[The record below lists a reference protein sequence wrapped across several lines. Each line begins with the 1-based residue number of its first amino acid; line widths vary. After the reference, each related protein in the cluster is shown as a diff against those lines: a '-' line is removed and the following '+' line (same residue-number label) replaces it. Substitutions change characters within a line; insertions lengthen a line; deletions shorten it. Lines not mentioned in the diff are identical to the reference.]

1 MESPTT
7 AELMAELSALRKQ
20 VESLEG
26 RQRELTSLLR
36 AHQAVTSSLDQNQTL
51 SAIVHQ
57 AAAISGCDAIRLFLL
72 DESSQVLRCRVS
84 VGLAPEE
91 VEGLEVPLADS
102 FPGQVAATGEPL
114 VVADIREDSRIWRPE
129 VATTSGH
136 VSYLGLPVKVAARVL
151 GVLVFSTSSPKVYT
165 EDEIDFFTAFADRAA
180 LALEQARLYYQ
191 EQERR
196 QQLEAVRAVCGE
208 VTREL
213 DLPTLLDLITRRAA
227 ELVGVQ
233 SGTVLL
239 WDEQV
244 QRLIPKTWYGRG
256 EWVKEFCPRLGQ
268 GIVGSVAQQ
277 REGMIV
283 NDYRTSPY
291 AHPLFLQQLSLTAVL
306 AEPLVYR
313 DRLLGVI
320 TMSNEGTGRPFTEQ
334 DRQTVALFTAHAA
347 IAIENA
353 RLYEAAQR
361 ELAQRRQAEEAL
373 QESEERYQRITRA
386 VTDYIYTVRVEDGR
400 PMETSHGPA
409 CVAVTG
415 YTSADFGADP
425 HLWLRMVEDSDR
437 QAVVEQARRVLTGE
451 SSQPLEHRILRKDGV
466 RRWVRNTPVPHY
478 DSLGRLQSYDGLIQ
492 DITDRK
498 HADEALQVR
507 TQQLDAVRAISE
519 EIAKELDLTTLLNL
533 IVRRAKDLVEANTGT
548 IHLWDE
554 ITQTLIP
561 KAWFGF
567 GAWRGDIHLRLGE
580 GVAGAVAQ
588 RREGLVVN
596 DFRASPYAL
605 PIFLERTTYVAV
617 LAEPLLYRERL
628 VGVIAITR
636 DKDMRPFTQEDRE
649 TLSLFAAQAAIA
661 IENAR
666 LHTAALRRGAE
677 LEALLR
683 AARSIMSGLD
693 LQGILDRIVEEAV
706 RSTGCSHVKL
716 LLVDKEA
723 GILRVGALLGTA
735 LPPDFQ
741 LPLRTSL
748 SGLVVQT
755 GQPVF
760 RSDAARD
767 PENVLADQD
776 RETGVVT
783 YLGLP
788 VKGRKEILGVLTFN
802 TKEPHQY
809 APEELAY
816 LTTLAD
822 HAAIAIENA
831 RLFEELNQ
839 SYESLQRAQ
848 EELIRS
854 EKLRALGQM
863 SAGIAH
869 DLNNMLAAILG
880 QVELLRLRV
889 TDPEV
894 QTGLATLE
902 TAATDGAHVVRR
914 LQDFARQRTHSALRP
929 LDLSPVVAEAL
940 AITRPRWEDE
950 AQRRGVAIAVQTHL
964 EDTPPILGHAPEIR
978 EVLTNLILN
987 AVDAMPHGG
996 TLSLATRSV
1005 ASIADQ
1011 VSRSGSEPPAANSG
1025 PSIRN
1030 ECIELSIRDT
1040 GIGMTEAVCRRV
1052 FEPFFT
1058 TKGGQGMGLGLSVAY
1073 GIMER
1078 HGGRIEVTSAP
1089 GQGTTV
1095 TLRFATASQD
1105 AAPPTSTKEAPAAS
1119 QRLLLIDDDVMVRQ
1133 TLAALLRTAGHSV
1146 QEADGGASGLDLLAR
1161 VPVDLILTD
1170 LGMPEVT
1177 GWDVARAVKA
1187 RTPHVPVI
1195 LLTGW
1200 GEQAAVETGA
1210 EGLVERILSKPV
1222 RLEDLLR
1229 AIGDLIRV
1237 K

>member
-1 MESPTT
+1 
-7 AELMAELSALRKQ
+7 MAELSALRKQ

-36 AHQAVTSSLDQNQTL
+36 ASQAVTSSLDQNQTL

-57 AAAISGCDAIRLFLL
+57 AAAISGCDGIRLFLL
-72 DESSQVLRCRVS
+72 DEASRVLRCRVG
-84 VGLAPEE
+84 VGLPPEE
-91 VEGLEVPLADS
+91 VEGLEVPLANS
-102 FPGQVAATGEPL
+102 FSGQVATTGEPL
-114 VVADIREDSRIWRPE
+114 AVADIRGDPRIWRPE
-129 VATTSGH
+129 VASRYGH
-136 VSYLGLPVKVAARVL
+136 VSYLGLPVKVAACVL
-151 GVLVFSTSSPKVYT
+151 GVLVFSTASPRAYT
-165 EDEIDFFTAFADRAA
+165 QDEIGFLTAFADRAA
-180 LALEQARLYYQ
+180 LALEQARLYAQ

-213 DLPTLLDLITRRAA
+213 DLPTLLELITRRAA

-277 REGMIV
+277 RQGMIV

-291 AHPLFLQQLSLTAVL
+291 AHPLFLHQLSLTAVL

-320 TMSNEGTGRPFTEQ
+320 TMSNEGTGRPFMEQ
-334 DRQTVALFTAHAA
+334 DRQTVSLFAAHAA

-386 VTDYIYTVRVEDGR
+386 VTDYIYAVRVEDGR
-400 PMETSHGPA
+400 PVETSHGPG

-415 YTSADFGADP
+415 YTSAEFGADP
-425 HLWLRMVEDSDR
+425 HLWLRMVDELDR
-437 QAVVEQARRVLTGE
+437 PTVVEQARRVLTGE
-451 SSQPLEHRILRKDGV
+451 DSQPLEHRIIRKDGA
-466 RRWVRNTPVPHY
+466 RRWVRNTPVPHF
-478 DSLGRLQSYDGLIQ
+478 DAQGRLLGYDGLIQ

-519 EIAKELDLTTLLNL
+519 EIAKELDLTTLLSL
-533 IVRRAKDLVEANTGT
+533 IVRRAKDLVETNTGT

-554 ITQTLIP
+554 ITRTLIP

-567 GAWRGDIHLRLGE
+567 GAWRGDVRLRLGE
-580 GVAGAVAQ
+580 GVAGTVAL
-588 RREGLVVN
+588 RREGLMVN

-605 PIFLERTTYVAV
+605 PIFLERTTYTAV
-617 LAEPLLYRERL
+617 LTEPLLYRDRL
-628 VGVIAITR
+628 VGVISITR
-636 DKDMRPFTQEDRE
+636 EKDMRPFTQEDRE

-716 LLVDKEA
+716 LLVDKES
-723 GILRVGALLGTA
+723 GMLRVGALLGTA

-741 LPLRTSL
+741 LPLNTSL

-760 RSDAARD
+760 RSDAASD
-767 PENVLADQD
+767 PENVLANQD
-776 RETGVVT
+776 REAGVVT

-802 TKEPHQY
+802 TKEPRQY

-816 LTTLAD
+816 LTSFAD

-831 RLFEELNQ
+831 HLFAELNQ

-914 LQDFARQRTHSALRP
+914 LQDFARQRTHSSLRP
-929 LDLSPVVAEAL
+929 LDLRPVIAEAL

-950 AQRRGVAIAVQTHL
+950 AQRRGVAIAIQTHL
-964 EDTPPILGHAPEIR
+964 EDCPPILGHAPEIR
-978 EVLTNLILN
+978 EILTNLILN

-996 TLSLATRSV
+996 TLCLATRSV
-1005 ASIADQ
+1005 ASTRDEIP
-1011 VSRSGSEPPAANSG
+1011 RSGSEPPAPSSR

-1030 ECIELSIRDT
+1030 ELVELSVTDT
-1040 GIGMTEAVCRRV
+1040 GIGMAESVRQRV

-1058 TKGGQGMGLGLSVAY
+1058 TKGGQGTGLGLSVAY

-1078 HGGRIEVTSAP
+1078 HGGRIEVASAP

-1095 TLRFATASQD
+1095 SLRFAIASQD
-1105 AAPPTSTKEAPAAS
+1105 AAPMADTSEGPATP
-1119 QRLLLIDDDVMVRQ
+1119 RHLLLIDDDVMVRQ

-1146 QEADGGASGLDLLAR
+1146 QEADGGVAGLDLLTRAT
-1161 VPVDLILTD
+1161 VDVVFTD

-1187 RTPHVPVI
+1187 RTPRLPVV

-1200 GEQAAVETGA
+1200 GEQVAGEPGA
-1210 EGLVERILSKPV
+1210 EGLVECVLSKPV

-1229 AIGDLIRV
+1229 VIADLTRL